1 MKQFLNKNKVVIGGI
16 AVVVVAYY
24 AGKHSAPEKVRV
36 ETVTVEV
43 EKKVNKEQRKKV
55 FIKENKDGS
64 KETTIVVDTSVNEN
78 TRTNAES
85 TVKETITRTKL
96 NVSVLVG
103 GSLPLS
109 EPIFGISAQKNFI
122 GPITLG
128 IWGLTNKTGGVS
140 IGLNF

>member
-1 MKQFLNKNKVVIGGI
+1 MKSFLSNNKKAIGGVVI
-16 AVVVVAYY
+16 VVIAYY
-24 AGKHSAPEKVRV
+24 AGKYSAPEKVRV

-64 KETTIVVDTSVNEN
+64 KETTIVVDTSVKEDTKANS
-78 TRTNAES
+78 ES
-85 TVKETITRTKL
+85 TVKEVTTRTKL
-96 NVSVLVG
+96 NVSVLAG

-128 IWGLTNKTGGVS
+128 VWGLTNKTGGISV
-140 IGLNF
+140 GLNF